1 MTFWSGGQGDT
12 ILAITLVTISD
23 GLEGQ
28 GCLQPIFSICTTK
41 AVKVATADHCPQ
53 HSPSLL
59 NPLHHPL
66 SDTHITLLGPKR
78 ELTASH
84 LSWVYPMYLNHLK
97 ATPLSFLAHWSLE
110 LREVRE
116 TEGSKPQ
123 CI

>member
-1 MTFWSGGQGDT
+1 MTFWNGGQGDT
-12 ILAITLVTISD
+12 IQAITLVTISD

-28 GCLQPIFSICTTK
+28 GFLQPIFSICTTK

-53 HSPSLL
+53 PSPSLL
-59 NPLHHPL
+59 GPLHRPL
-66 SDTHITLLGPKR
+66 SDTHITLLDPKCD
-78 ELTASH
+78 LTAPH
-84 LSWVYPMYLNHLK
+84 LSWVYPPYLNRLK